1 MITKCLQAL
10 KPGIFYIV
18 PRFIAQT
25 RSPLLN
31 CNHSGSILRMAKV
44 LKSKIPYK
52 GPSSEN
58 LIEFIKNGLNK
69 HPDDTIIVDSKTEV
83 TWTGKEL
90 ESAITKIASYLVEE
104 CGVKKGDVCSIYSEE
119 CDQAAILI
127 LAVMSTGAVCNY
139 LTTKNSAR
147 EVHDTIIIL
156 KSKFLFSP
164 STALKKIKPELAG
177 VEDKIQVVSYDEPCE
192 EFENCRSLRGLFS
205 RDISQNASL
214 TFDKLIEVTKIIPD
228 EDYAVIQFSSGTTGK
243 PKPIPRTHK
252 NLCHLV
258 ASVDHEELMDLQPG
272 AVMTGSQ
279 PLTHRP
285 GIWALLACVN
295 GGSTMVIWDK
305 LSDVED
311 ALATIAKYKVTIF
324 ASSLPF
330 LSMMGNF
337 GVKLKNKFDTSA
349 LKHIITAGAK
359 IVNPDLPKLLIK
371 EFNLTSLRQC
381 FGMTESGWIFLIE
394 QSLAKD
400 NYLSVG
406 HVVPGLEAIILNRD
420 TNKPL
425 EAYERGEIAL
435 RGAQIFPGYLTDK
448 QGILNRSDFTDDGWF
463 RIGDQGY
470 YDKNE
475 MVFIE
480 GRYKEMMLFENDC
493 KFFPSEI
500 EALISEYPAIEGVC
514 VVKVAEVREDYP
526 FDVARAFVTLK
537 HGYDL
542 TEKELLDY
550 VKEKSP
556 QIILRGGVRIL
567 EKFPRL
573 QNNKVDKQ
581 ALMRL

>member
-1 MITKCLQAL
+1 MA
-10 KPGIFYIV
+10 
-18 PRFIAQT
+18 
-25 RSPLLN
+25 
-31 CNHSGSILRMAKV
+31 AKV
-44 LKSKIPYK
+44 LRSKLPYK

-58 LIEFIKNGLNK
+58 LIEFIRNGLSK
-69 HPDDTIIVDSKTEV
+69 YPDATIIVDSKTE
-83 TWTGKEL
+83 TFWTGKEVEL
-90 ESAITKIASYLVEE
+90 VITRIASYLIEE
-104 CGVKKGDVCSIYSEE
+104 CGIKKGDVCNIYSEE
-119 CDQAAILI
+119 NDQAAILM
-127 LAVMSTGAVCNY
+127 LAVMSTGAISNY
-139 LTTKNSAR
+139 LTTKNSGR
-147 EVHDTIIIL
+147 EVHDTAIIL

-164 STALKKIKPELAG
+164 SKVLDKIKPDL
-177 VEDKIQVVSYDEPCE
+177 VDIEDRLQIVSYDDPCE
-192 EFENCRSLRGLFS
+192 GFKNGCKSLKCLFPKDTS
-205 RDISQNASL
+205 KKGNL
-214 TFDKLIEVTKIIPD
+214 NFDELVQFAKINPN

-258 ASVDHEELMDLQPG
+258 ASVDHKELMDLHPG

-295 GGSTMVIWDK
+295 AGSTMVIWDN

-311 ALATIAKYKVTIF
+311 ALATISKYNVTIF

-330 LSMMGNF
+330 LSMLGNF
-337 GVKLKNKFDTSA
+337 GVRLKDKYDTKA

-359 IVNPDLPKLLIK
+359 IVNPDLPKLLIE
-371 EFNLTSLRQC
+371 EFNLESLRQC
-381 FGMTESGWIFLIE
+381 FGMTESGWVFLIE
-394 QSLAKD
+394 QKLSKD
-400 NYLSVG
+400 SYLSVG
-406 HVVPGLEAIILNRD
+406 HVVPGLEAVVLNRE
-420 TNKPL
+420 TNQPL

-435 RGAQIFPGYLTDK
+435 RGAQIFPGYLTEK
-448 QGILNRSDFTDDGWF
+448 PGVLNRSDFTQEGWF
-463 RIGDQGY
+463 KIGDQGY

-475 MVFIE
+475 TVFIE

-493 KFFPSEI
+493 KFFPNEI

-514 VVKVAEVREDYP
+514 VVKVAEIRQDYP

-556 QIILRGGVRIL
+556 MIILRGGVKIL
-567 EKFPRL
+567 NKFPRL

-581 ALMRL
+581 ALRRM